1 MSCNKNQSMYRFT
14 QTLVF
19 LLLTTISFAQPAEP
33 SLPDPTLEGQLVEAS
48 SGDPLSFATVM
59 LYDAQDSTMVANAL
73 TDEQG
78 DFQLSPPTGEHYLVF
93 QFVGYEN
100 RTISD
105 VVVSGPK
112 ADIDLG
118 TVKLRQEAVS
128 LGEVEVSAERSQ
140 MQLKM
145 DRRVFNVGK
154 DLSNSGAT
162 AADILD
168 NVPSV
173 TVDTEGN
180 LRLRGSQG
188 VRILINGKPSGLVSN
203 GDTEALRRMQG
214 DMIARVEV
222 ITNPSARYEAEGEA
236 GIINIILKK
245 EDEQGLNGSFG
256 VTVGQPD
263 NYSASYNLNFRRENL
278 NFFSNFGVNYR
289 RSPGG
294 GFTEQRF
301 FDGNGDLENTYT
313 IDRDQ
318 DRGGWGGNLQAGMD
332 WNLSPRDLITASVLY
347 RTGRDDNTSL
357 VTYEDFDAG
366 DNLLERSVRDNQ
378 EDEEEH
384 NIEANL
390 RYEKT
395 FAQEDRKWVTDFK
408 FINDD
413 DTELAD
419 YVETFSTGQDP
430 LTQKSRNTED
440 ERNIILQSDYIHPL
454 GENSKFETGV
464 RAALRTVNNNFQVQE
479 LDENGEFFV
488 LPNFDD
494 NLEYEENV
502 YAAYVIGATKLWD
515 LINVQAG
522 LRTEYSDIRASL
534 LKSGQDNEQNY
545 LSLFPSASVSYE
557 FNQSTQLQVSYSRRL
572 SRPYFRR
579 LLPFSSLRDRRN
591 ISQGNP
597 NLRPEFTNSYE
608 AGILRYLDKGS
619 FLSSLYYRRTTGVI
633 TRITLPGENGTS
645 LRFPINLAERDAYG
659 VEFTFSYDWFD
670 WWSINADLNFF
681 RSLLNGS
688 YEGVDYS
695 ADAFTWNG
703 RIDSK
708 MTFGKFEIQPSFN
721 YRGPR
726 NTPQGRRLSSYAL
739 NVGIA
744 MELFDGRG
752 DLIVSGRD
760 LFNTRV
766 RRSIIDLPDFES
778 ESSFQWRQT
787 QSINVSFNYR
797 LQKKQA
803 RAPRR

>member
-1 MSCNKNQSMYRFT
+1 MNTMFRLL
-14 QTLVF
+14 QTIGFVCVAF
-19 LLLTTISFAQPAEP
+19 ATFAQPAADHTP
-33 SLPDPTLEGQLVEAS
+33 PPTLEGQLTDAE
-48 SGDPLSFATVM
+48 SGEPLPYATVM
-59 LYDAQDSTMVANAL
+59 LYDAADSSMVSNAL
-73 TDEQG
+73 TDESGNFSMQG
-78 DFQLSPPTGEHYLVF
+78 APGEHYLVA

-100 RTISD
+100 KKVPNVDLSRQSGD
-105 VVVSGPK
+105 VH
-112 ADIDLG
+112 LG
-118 TVKLRQEAVS
+118 KIPMRQEAVS

-140 MQLKM
+140 MQMKL

-154 DLSNSGAT
+154 DLSNSGST

-180 LRLRGSQG
+180 LRLRGSSG
-188 VRILINGKPSGLVSN
+188 VRILINGKPSGLLSA
-203 GDTEALRRMQG
+203 GDTDALRRMQG

-245 EDEQGLNGSFG
+245 DDDKGLNGSFG
-256 VTVGQPD
+256 LTAGYPQ
-263 NYSASYNLNFRRENL
+263 NYSASYNLNFRRQNL

-289 RSPGG
+289 RAPGG

-301 FDGNGDLENTYT
+301 FDEAGALENVYT

-318 DRGGWGGNLQAGMD
+318 DRGGWGGNLQMGLD
-332 WNLSPRDLITASVLY
+332 WSITDQDILTASALY
-347 RTGRDDNTSL
+347 RQGKDDNTSL
-357 VTYEDFDAG
+357 ITYRDFDDRG
-366 DNLLERSVRDNQ
+366 NLLNTSRRDNQ
-378 EDEEEH
+378 EDERE
-384 NIEANL
+384 NTIEANL
-390 RYEKT
+390 RYQKT
-395 FAQEDRKWVTDFK
+395 FDQEDREWTVDFT

-419 YVETFSTGQDP
+419 YLETSTGNQDP
-430 LTQKSRNTED
+430 IDQKSRNTED
-440 ERNIILQSDYIHPL
+440 ERNIVFQSDYIHPL
-454 GENSKFETGV
+454 GENSKFEAGV
-464 RAALRTVNNNFQVQE
+464 RGAWRTVNNNFQVQE

-515 LINVQAG
+515 QVNVQAG

-545 LSLFPSASVSYE
+545 LSLFPSASLSYE
-557 FNQSTQLQVSYSRRL
+557 FSEMTQLQLSYSRRL

-608 AGILRYLDKGS
+608 IGLLRYLDRGS
-619 FLSSLYYRRTTGVI
+619 LLSSVYYRRTTGVI

-645 LRFPINLAERDAYG
+645 LRFPVNLAERDAFG
-659 VEFTFSYDWFD
+659 VEFTFSYDLFD
-670 WWSINADLNFF
+670 WWTVNADVNFF
-681 RSLLNGS
+681 RSLLDGS
-688 YEGVDYS
+688 FEGVDYS

-703 RIDSK
+703 RIDTK
-708 MTFGKFEIQPSFN
+708 LNFGKVELQPAFN

-726 NTPQGRRLSSYAL
+726 DTPQGRRLSSYAL
-739 NVGIA
+739 NVA
-744 MELFDGRG
+744 LSVELFQGRG
-752 DLIVSGRD
+752 DLIISGRD
-760 LFNTRV
+760 LFNTRI
-766 RRSIIDLPDFES
+766 RRSIIDLPNFES
-778 ESSFQWRQT
+778 EGEFQWRRT
-787 QSINVSFNYR
+787 QGVDVTLNYR
-797 LQKKQA
+797 LQKPNS
-803 RAPRR
+803 R

>member
-1 MSCNKNQSMYRFT
+1 MNRFT

-19 LLLTTISFAQPAEP
+19 LLLTIAGFAHPSF
-33 SLPDPTLEGQLVEAS
+33 LPDPILEGQLVEAS
-48 SGDPLSFATVM
+48 SGEPLSFATVM

-73 TDEQG
+73 TDDQG
-78 DFQLSPPTGEHYLVF
+78 NFALSSPTGEHYLVF

-100 RTISD
+100 RIISD
-105 VVVSGPK
+105 VVVS
-112 ADIDLG
+112 AQQAEIDLG
-118 TVKLRQEAVS
+118 TVTLRQEAVS
-128 LGEVEVSAERSQ
+128 LGEVQISAERSQ

-145 DRRVFNVGK
+145 DRRVFNVSK
-154 DLSNSGAT
+154 DLSNSGAN

-256 VTVGQPD
+256 VNLGQPD

-278 NFFSNFGVNYR
+278 NFFSNFGLNYR

-294 GFTEQRF
+294 GYTEQRF
-301 FDGNGDLENTYT
+301 FDGSGNLENTYT

-332 WNLSPRDLITASVLY
+332 WSLSERDLITTSLLY
-347 RTGRDDNTSL
+347 RTGLDDNTSRI
-357 VTYEDFDAG
+357 TYEDFDANN
-366 DNLLERSVRDNQ
+366 NLLERSIRDNQ
-378 EDEEEH
+378 EDQEEH
-384 NIEANL
+384 NIEASL

-395 FAQEDRKWVTDFK
+395 FAQKDRKWVTDVK
-408 FINDD
+408 LINDD
-413 DTELAD
+413 DTELAE
-419 YVETFSTGQDP
+419 YIETSSNGQDP
-430 LTQKSRNTED
+430 LTQKSQNTED

-464 RAALRTVNNNFQVQE
+464 RAALRTINNDFQVQE
-479 LDENGEFFV
+479 QDENGTFFV

-515 LINVQAG
+515 QINVQAG

-545 LSLFPSASVSYE
+545 LSLFPSASLSYE
-557 FNQSTQLQVSYSRRL
+557 FSQSTQLQVSYSRRL

-597 NLRPEFTNSYE
+597 NLRPEFTDSYE
-608 AGILRYLDKGS
+608 AGILRYLEKGS
-619 FLSSLYYRRTTGVI
+619 FLSSVYYRRTTGVI
-633 TRITLPGENGTS
+633 TRITIPGENGTS

-659 VEFTFSYDWFD
+659 MEFTFSYNWFD

-726 NTPQGRRLSSYAL
+726 NTPQGRRLSSYAF
-739 NVGIA
+739 NVGVS
-744 MELFDGRG
+744 MKLFGGRG
-752 DLIVSGRD
+752 DLIISGRD

-766 RRSIIDLPDFES
+766 RRSIIDLPNFES

-787 QSINVSFNYR
+787 QSVNVSFNYR
-797 LQKKQA
+797 LQKK
-803 RAPRR
+803 

>member
-1 MSCNKNQSMYRFT
+1 MYRILP
-14 QTLVF
+14 TLV
-19 LLLTTISFAQPAEP
+19 LLFIITLAGAQPAEP
-33 SLPDPTLEGQLVEAS
+33 DLPNPTLEGQLVEAS
-48 SGDPLSFATVM
+48 SGNPLSFATVM
-59 LYDAQDSTMVANAL
+59 LYDAQDSSMVANAL
-73 TDEQG
+73 TDDQG
-78 DFQLSPPTGEHYLVF
+78 NFQLTPPTGEHYLVF

-100 RTISD
+100 RTVTD
-105 VVVSGPK
+105 VVISGQGSEV
-112 ADIDLG
+112 DLG
-118 TVKLRQEAVS
+118 TVEMRQEAVS
-128 LGEVEVSAERSQ
+128 LGEVEISAERSQ

-145 DRRVFNVGK
+145 DRRVFNVSK
-154 DLSNSGAT
+154 DLSNSGAN

-256 VTVGQPD
+256 LNVGQPS
-263 NYSASYNLNFRRENL
+263 NYSGSYNLNFRRKNI
-278 NFFSNFGVNYR
+278 NFFSNFGLNYR

-301 FDGNGDLENTYT
+301 FDNSGDLENTYT

-318 DRGGWGGNLQAGMD
+318 DRGGWGGNLQAGLD
-332 WNLSPRDLITASVLY
+332 WYLSERDLITASVLY

-357 VTYEDFDAG
+357 VTYEDFDAN

-384 NIEANL
+384 NIEASL

-395 FAQEDRKWVTDFK
+395 FAQKDRKWTTDFK

-413 DTELAD
+413 DTELAE
-419 YVETFSTGQDP
+419 YLETFSNDQDP
-430 LTQKSRNTED
+430 LMQKSRNTED

-454 GENSKFETGV
+454 GENSKFEAGA

-479 LDENGEFFV
+479 RDENGDFFV

-515 LINVQAG
+515 MINVQAG
-522 LRTEYSDIRASL
+522 LRAEYSDIRASL

-545 LSLFPSASVSYE
+545 LSLFPSASLSYE
-557 FNQSTQLQVSYSRRL
+557 LTQTTQLQVSYSRRL

-597 NLRPEFTNSYE
+597 NLRPEFTDSYE

-619 FLSSLYYRRTTGVI
+619 FLSSVYYRRTTGVI
-633 TRITLPGENGTS
+633 TRITIPGENGTS

-681 RSLLNGS
+681 RSLLDGS
-688 YEGVDYS
+688 YEGVDYT

-708 MTFGKFEIQPSFN
+708 LSFGKFEIQPSFN

-739 NVGIA
+739 NIGVS

-752 DLIVSGRD
+752 DLIISGRD

-787 QSINVSFNYR
+787 QSVNVSFNYR
-797 LQKKQA
+797 LQKKEG
-803 RAPRR
+803 RRSRR

>member
-1 MSCNKNQSMYRFT
+1 MHRFT
-14 QTLVF
+14 QTF
-19 LLLTTISFAQPAEP
+19 LFLFLTAISFAQPAEP
-33 SLPDPTLEGQLVEAS
+33 GLPNPTLEGQLVEAS

-78 DFQLSPPTGEHYLVF
+78 NFQLSPPTGKHYLVF

-105 VVVSGPK
+105 VVVSGQQ

-118 TVKLRQEAVS
+118 TVPLRQEAVS
-128 LGEVEVSAERSQ
+128 LGEVQVSAERSQ

-145 DRRVFNVGK
+145 DRRVFNVSK

-256 VTVGQPD
+256 ITVGQPD
-263 NYSASYNLNFRRENL
+263 NYAGSYNLNFRRQNL

-318 DRGGWGGNLQAGMD
+318 DRGGWGGNLQAGLD
-332 WNLSPRDLITASVLY
+332 WNLSERDLITASVLY

-357 VTYEDFDAG
+357 LTYEDFDAS

-384 NIEANL
+384 NIEASL

-413 DTELAD
+413 DTELAE
-419 YVETFSTGQDP
+419 YVESSSLGQDP

-454 GENSKFETGV
+454 GENSKFEAGL

-479 LDENGEFFV
+479 LDENGDFFV

-515 LINVQAG
+515 QINVQAG

-557 FNQSTQLQVSYSRRL
+557 FSQNTQLQVSYSRRL

-597 NLRPEFTNSYE
+597 NLRPEFTDSYE

-619 FLSSLYYRRTTGVI
+619 FLSSVYYRRTTGVI
-633 TRITLPGENGTS
+633 TRITIPGENGTS

-681 RSLLNGS
+681 RSLLDGS

-739 NVGIA
+739 NVGIS

-752 DLIVSGRD
+752 DLIISGRD

-797 LQKKQA
+797 LQKKQD
-803 RAPRR
+803 RSPRR